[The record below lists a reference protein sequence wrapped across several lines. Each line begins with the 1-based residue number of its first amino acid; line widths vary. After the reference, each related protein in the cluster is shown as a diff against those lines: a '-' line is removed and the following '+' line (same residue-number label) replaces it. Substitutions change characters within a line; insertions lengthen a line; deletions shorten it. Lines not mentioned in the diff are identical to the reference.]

1 MFNPLVEN
9 VESLKDEELQKR
21 ITDLNKRY
29 VTASRFPDQ
38 SLLLQVQQMLTMYT
52 QEQQR
57 RYRKQMEQQKKKE
70 TDQDLG
76 DLINVE

>member
-76 DLINVE
+76 YLINVE

>member
-1 MFNPLVEN
+1 MFNPLAEN
-9 VESLKDEELQKR
+9 VENLKDEELQQR
-21 ITDLNKRY
+21 ITDLNKKY